1 MQSTVKLFVGNI
13 PWETSPNTVLD
24 ALCEAGPV
32 MDFALK
38 ADATGRNPHR
48 GFGHVVYP
56 DAATAE
62 RAIQLLNGR
71 LVGARPMK
79 IAYPEPGGTY
89 TPATVMTGA
98 KSIPANQNPKMIQF
112 LQSRQAPGPGMH
124 MPPGGPSR
132 MHPSGPHDDG
142 PGYNQFGGPRRP
154 APYHHGYR
162 GQMPHHGAP
171 EPQQNPQSSYM
182 PPPSEGPRH
191 GPIGSSAP
199 PSAIPHHAMPVQDL
213 PQMAPP
219 TQQPTGPT
227 ANTVKNV
234 VSSMSNSEIST
245 LLDELHS
252 YSIEHPEKTR
262 ALLMQ
267 YPMLAHAIVH
277 MLAVSGGVH
286 GQSGS
291 KAPTSGPTTTTAPY
305 DPRMQNAPV
314 SEPEEES
321 QKLLLRRIVN
331 MTEDEVNSLQGSEQ
345 GDIRNIRYALLTP
358 LDELNR
364 LPPNERDQI
373 LQMRNELTTVMNS

>member
-1 MQSTVKLFVGNI
+1 MQSSVKLFVGNI
-13 PWETSPNTVLD
+13 PWETSPNTVLQ

-32 MDFALK
+32 LDFALK

-112 LQSRQAPGPGMH
+112 LQSRQGPVGGMH

-132 MHPSGPHDDG
+132 MHPAGPHDDG
-142 PGYNQFGGPRRP
+142 PGYSRYGPPRRP
-154 APYHHGYR
+154 GPYHHGY
-162 GQMPHHGAP
+162 GGPAPHHEM
-171 EPQQNPQSSYM
+171 EPPQNMPGGYM
-182 PPPSEGPRH
+182 PPPDAGRH
-191 GPIGSSAP
+191 VPAAP
-199 PSAIPHHAMPVQDL
+199 SIPPATIPHHPMPVAEH
-213 PQMAPP
+213 PPVVAPTP
-219 TQQPTGPT
+219 VPAGPA

-234 VSSMSNSEIST
+234 VSSMSSSEIST

-252 YSIEHPEKTR
+252 YSIEHPEKTK

-277 MLAVSGGVH
+277 MLAASGGVY
-286 GQSGS
+286 GQSGAKPAAAGQAVAS
-291 KAPTSGPTTTTAPY
+291 APV
-305 DPRMQNAPV
+305 DPRMQSAPA
-314 SEPEEES
+314 SDANDE
-321 QKLLLRRIVN
+321 QKQLLQRIVN
-331 MTEDEVNSLQGSEQ
+331 MTEEEVQALQGSEQ
-345 GDIRNIRYALLTP
+345 DDVKSIRYALLTP
-358 LDELNR
+358 IEELNR
-364 LPPNERDQI
+364 LSEAERNEI
-373 LQMRNELTTVMNS
+373 LKMRNELTAVLHS